1 MLSRITN
8 SRSGSFA
15 ATIVWL
21 QSITALLSLLAPVCA
36 GRDHNVLTHLAR
48 RKLSKGSA
56 DHVPQTSIWSHYN
69 TISGFNFFDS
79 FTFINR
85 WDNTT
90 HSAAYY
96 VDKAEAQKL
105 SLAYVDENARA
116 IIAVDTTKDI
126 SADVMPAVFLNT
138 ATGTFKYNRTALRS
152 SVRLESLERY
162 DVGTMV
168 IADFHH
174 TPYGCASWPA
184 FWMHGED
191 WPKNGEIDIFEGW
204 NDNTHGRATLHTT
217 PNCAHDPT
225 GTQTGKVLQQTCDSS
240 VNWNAGCSVE
250 DPTPDFYGPTLNKN
264 GGAVFAAMY
273 TTSEIS
279 VWRWRR
285 QDVPDDIKS
294 NNPRPELWPTPVAT
308 WKSGASCDIDKH
320 FGPQNMIINIAM
332 CGDSDLNTYAQG
344 KCPGK
349 CYDHLLK
356 GSNYKEVYFA
366 INSIKIFKGEPDAVS
381 KPVTATAPGP
391 KPVVPPPGLKPGK
404 PVVPT
409 VPKSPSPIPGKELPS
424 SNTKPG
430 GAAGPPPKD
439 HS

>member
-36 GRDHNVLTHLAR
+36 GRDHNVLTHWPAENYPKAVRTTYLKQAFGVITIQFLGLTSLIHSLSSTAGTILLTPQ
-48 RKLSKGSA
+48 LSKCILGQKTMYS
-56 DHVPQTSIWSHYN
+56 PLLPERLN
-69 TISGFNFFDS
+69 TLPIHNS
-79 FTFINR
+79 
-85 WDNTT
+85 
-90 HSAAYY
+90 Y

-174 TPYGCASWPA
+174 TPYGVSSLYTIYHRRMILDAWRGLA
-184 FWMHGED
+184 KKWR
-191 WPKNGEIDIFEGW
+191 NRYFEGW

-240 VNWNAGCSVE
+240 VNWNAGCSV
-250 DPTPDFYGPTLNKN
+250 
-264 GGAVFAAMY
+264 FAAMY

-285 QDVPDDIKS
+285 QDVPDDIK
-294 NNPRPELWPTPVAT
+294 R
-308 WKSGASCDIDKH
+308 
-320 FGPQNMIINIAM
+320 
-332 CGDSDLNTYAQG
+332 
-344 KCPGK
+344 
-349 CYDHLLK
+349 
-356 GSNYKEVYFA
+356 SNYKEVYFA